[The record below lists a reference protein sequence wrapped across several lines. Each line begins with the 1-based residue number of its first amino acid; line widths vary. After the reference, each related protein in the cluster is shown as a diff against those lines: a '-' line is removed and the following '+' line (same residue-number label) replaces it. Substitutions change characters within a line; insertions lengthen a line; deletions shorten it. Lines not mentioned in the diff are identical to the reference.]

1 MRAFVVRPFGTKN
14 GIDFERV
21 HRELIGPALRA
32 LDLGG
37 GTTGDIVRQG
47 NIREDMFQLLLT
59 ADLVVADISI
69 LNANVYYEL
78 GIRHGTREKRTFLL
92 RCKGDDVPFDLKTDR
107 YLEYDREDPG
117 ATLDALVAGLRGT
130 LDSDQVD
137 SPVFQLLPRLRVPEL
152 EQLLAVPSDF
162 YDEVVR
168 SAWDRRPG
176 KLGLLGDEAQMFDW
190 AVPGLRAVGLAQV
203 DLNRFEAAVQTWSG
217 VRRWLPADHQANAVL
232 ATCYQRL
239 GDLGAS
245 DAAIQRALKQPDL
258 SGRERA
264 ELQALSGRNAKD
276 RWVDD
281 WEREP
286 DAATRAATA
295 LRSAHLREA
304 ADAYEEAFRADLNHV
319 YSGLNALATISVV
332 GELARRLPEVWNERF
347 ERDADA
353 AAELARLEERR
364 QAVSGAVRLAL
375 QTVRQ
380 PDDPWAALSVADFA
394 FLTSTRPAAV
404 ADKYRIAAEK
414 PAIKQFHIDSAR
426 RQLDLYRQLGLWSEK
441 TDAAI
446 QVLDAALRQDGASA
460 PREVRRV
467 LLFTGHRLDDEGRK
481 VPRFPRTAEAERRA
495 REMIR
500 DAVTAQLTSV
510 DGDLSVIV
518 GYAGGASGGDILFHE
533 VCREL
538 GIQTMLLLAS
548 SRDSF
553 ARASVADAGLPWIS
567 RFNRL
572 VETLETRYLV
582 DAQTGLE
589 LPPWLR
595 GLPDYSIW
603 ERSNLWMLHAAL
615 DHGASKVVVIA
626 LWNGEGGD
634 GPGGTADL
642 IDRARSRGAAV
653 QILDAK
659 PLVAPAG

>member
-21 HRELIGPALRA
+21 HRELIGPALRV
-32 LDLGG
+32 LGLGG
-37 GTTGDIVRQG
+37 GTTGEIVRQG

-78 GIRHGTREKRTFLL
+78 GIRHGTRDKRTFLL

-107 YLEYDREDPG
+107 YLEYDRDDPG
-117 ATLDALVAGLRGT
+117 ATLDALTAGLRST
-130 LDSDQVD
+130 LDSDKVD

-152 EQLLAVPSDF
+152 EQLLAVPLDF
-162 YDEVVR
+162 YEEVARSVR
-168 SAWDRRPG
+168 DRRPG
-176 KLGLLGDEAQMFDW
+176 KLGLLADEAQLFDW
-190 AVPGLRAVGLAQV
+190 ALPGLRAVGLAQV
-203 DLNRFEAAVQTWSG
+203 DLNRFEAAVQTWSA
-217 VRRWLPADHQANAVL
+217 VRRRLPADHQANAWL

-239 GDLGAS
+239 GDLDAS
-245 DAAIQRALKQPDL
+245 DAAIERALEQPGL
-258 SGRERA
+258 SGKERA
-264 ELQALSGRNAKD
+264 ELRALWARNAKD

-281 WEREP
+281 WTGEP
-286 DAATRAATA
+286 DGAARAATA

-304 ADAYEEAFRADLNHV
+304 ADAYEEAFGADLNHV
-319 YSGLNALATISVV
+319 YSGLNALATLSVV

-375 QTVRQ
+375 QSVRK
-380 PDDPWAALSVADFA
+380 PDNPWAALSVADFA
-394 FLTSTRPAAV
+394 FLTGTRPAAV

-414 PAIKQFHIDSAR
+414 PAVKHFHVDSAR
-426 RQLDLYRQLGLWSEK
+426 RQLDVYRQLGLWPEK
-441 TDAAI
+441 AAAAI
-446 QVLDAALRQDGASA
+446 AVLDAALRQDGHEA

-467 LLFTGHRLDDEGRK
+467 LLFTGHRVDAADRQA
-481 VPRFPRTAEAERRA
+481 PRFPRTTEAETRA

-500 DAVTAQLTSV
+500 EAMTAQLASV
-510 DGDLSVIV
+510 DGDPTAVV

-533 VCREL
+533 VCGEL
-538 GIQTMLLLAS
+538 GIRTMLLLAS
-548 SRDSF
+548 SRDTF
-553 ARASVADAGLPWIS
+553 VRASVADAGLAWMS
-567 RFNRL
+567 RFDRL
-572 VETLETRYLV
+572 VETHATRYLV
-582 DAQTGLE
+582 DARTGLE

-595 GLPDYSIW
+595 AVPGYSIW
-603 ERSNLWMLHAAL
+603 ERSNLWLLHAAL
-615 DHGASKVVVIA
+615 DHGARKVVVIA

-642 IDRARSRGAAV
+642 IERARSRGAAV
-653 QILDAK
+653 QVLDTK
-659 PLVAPAG
+659 PLAATAG